1 MNEENS
7 LKIRKTFKKCIVL
20 LQNSVTIEEFSKNLC
35 DTFNLFCLKAQKKE
49 TLNNIRESFN
59 KRLLRESTNEI
70 LAFYSFEN
78 EISVET
84 RHSKNNRI
92 YIENNFEYNITKNSK
107 YSLYFSDLIDDLSK

>member
-7 LKIRKTFKKCIVL
+7 FKIRKTFKKCIVL

-35 DTFNLFCLKAQKKE
+35 DTFNLFCLKTQKKE